1 MDRKDFI
8 REGRKRYR
16 KFYRMVALATAISVA
31 VISGSL
37 IIGDSVRK
45 SLQKRVEDRLFGM
58 KSVVVSADGFLGS
71 EALAELSLG
80 EESRGILLS
89 DGFVSRGGR
98 LYPVMVWGMDALPD
112 GSPIGYGEAVLNA
125 ELQED
130 LGDMTD
136 PTVVLRLPSDGLVPS
151 SSLFVTS
158 RYSTSLRLEYKG
170 SLDASHGGNLSL
182 RNGQVIPYNV
192 FVSREELCESLGV
205 GDKVNVILSPGDIRK
220 ENLSSLSPSA
230 LGIRME
236 DGRITSDGVFLKKDL
251 VDKLYSSID
260 NPDRLFSYL
269 VNSIDVG
276 GKSIPYSFATAADR
290 FDGKPIPENGAI
302 LSDYAAKRLGA
313 GKGDKVEVTYF
324 VSDDLK
330 NLSEKTK
337 SFTVTDIV
345 PIEKFT
351 EDGHLSADFPGL
363 ADAESCSSWDSDL
376 PIDMDKI
383 SDEDEDYWTDYKST
397 PKILLPYAV
406 MREEW
411 SDSWGD
417 ATQIRTTS
425 SPSEILSRI
434 GAEDFPVSVVQPY
447 DEAMENAV
455 SGVDFG
461 GLFLALGCF
470 IVIAALFLL
479 YSPLGEMYALR
490 REELSLLGSIG
501 FGKKEVSA
509 LLRREV
515 LPVACIGSLAGSVLA
530 VLYAGGVIF
539 LLGNIWSG
547 ATQTDG
553 FTLYPRPLTVAAGF
567 LAGFILSYAVIA
579 YAIKKASFDKVRA
592 KETPAPGKLPVFISA
607 AVLLMAVVAGILNG
621 PSVIWF
627 IIIGSLFLLFGI
639 LLARYFFGKGDPSGE
654 TSEAVKRQGIRHSL
668 PEVTT
673 GLITLA
679 LGVFITFAVGLNRK
693 DFSNLRALEGGT
705 GGFDLWCELTVPLQH
720 DISNAEG
727 KKKMNL
733 QDLGEDSQ
741 VMQLTL
747 VGGDDAS
754 CLNLNRIT
762 TPAILGFRE
771 GDFLGSKFRIKENI
785 FGLKD
790 DAAVLER
797 MASDRET
804 DYCLVDETVL
814 MWGLML
820 SVGDTLHYSG
830 PSGET
835 IDVVI
840 AGSLPNT
847 VFQGYALMPQSV
859 LERHWND
866 RGSRII
872 LASSSNKGAA
882 TLLETALNE
891 YGIRA
896 IGANERLK
904 RLGTVTD
911 TYLTIFMMLGAVG
924 LLLGIVSFALGVR
937 KRLQTKKKDILLLR
951 SLGFTDSGIS
961 SLLKKE
967 NTPAPTV
974 AVLLGLFAAVLSVVV
989 SFGAISLWTW
999 ITCLATTV
1007 LCIVLLNLS
1016 VGKMAG
1022 ETVSLTDEKDED
1034 TDN

>member
-1 MDRKDFI
+1 
-8 REGRKRYR
+8 
-16 KFYRMVALATAISVA
+16 MVAWAVAISVA

-37 IIGDSVRK
+37 IIGDSVRG
-45 SLQKRVEDRLFGM
+45 SLQRRVEDRLFGM
-58 KSVVVSADGFLGS
+58 KSVIVSADGFLGS
-71 EALAELSLG
+71 EALGELSLG

-98 LYPVMVWGMDALPD
+98 LYPVMVWGMDTLPD
-112 GSPIGYGEAVLNA
+112 GSPIGYGGAVLN
-125 ELQED
+125 EEFRKD
-130 LGDMTD
+130 LGEMTD

-170 SLDASHGGNLSL
+170 SIGASHGGNLSL

-192 FVSREELCESLGV
+192 FLSREELCEALGV
-205 GDKVNVILSPGDIRK
+205 GGKVNVILSPKDVTKGS
-220 ENLSSLSPSA
+220 LHSLSPSA
-230 LGIRME
+230 LGVRME
-236 DGRITSDGVFLKKDL
+236 EGRITSDGVFLKKGL
-251 VDKLYSSID
+251 VDKITSLAD
-260 NPDRLFSYL
+260 NPNRLFSYL
-269 VNSIDVG
+269 VNSISKDG
-276 GKSIPYSFATAADR
+276 ESIPYSFATAIDSWE
-290 FDGKPIPENGAI
+290 GSSLPEDGAI

-313 GKGDKVEVTYF
+313 GKSDRVRVTYF
-324 VSDDLK
+324 VTDGLK
-330 NLSEKTK
+330 DLSEKSK
-337 SFTVTDIV
+337 SFTVIDIV
-345 PIEKFT
+345 PIGKFLS
-351 EDGHLSADFPGL
+351 DGHLSADFPGL

-376 PIDMDKI
+376 PIDMDRI
-383 SDEDEDYWTDYKST
+383 TDEDEDYWTTYKST
-397 PKILLPYAV
+397 PKILLPYSA

-417 ATQIRTTS
+417 ATQIRTS
-425 SPSEILSRI
+425 SLSSDILPRI
-434 GAEDFPVSVVQPY
+434 GAEDFSVSVVQPY

-490 REELSLLGSIG
+490 REEFALMRSLG
-501 FGKKEVSA
+501 FGEKGISG

-515 LPVACIGSLAGSVLA
+515 FPVACYGALIGSVLA
-530 VLYAGGVIF
+530 ILYAGGVIF

-553 FTLYPRPLTVAAGF
+553 FILFPKPLTIVIGF
-567 LAGFILSYAVIA
+567 LSGLVLSLGVIWF
-579 YAIKKASFDKVRA
+579 AIRKASSGKDVS
-592 KETPAPGKLPVFISA
+592 KEIGEPGKLPVIISA
-607 AVLLMAVVAGILNG
+607 VALLLSASAGILSG

-627 IIIGSLFLLFGI
+627 IVIGSLFLLFGI
-639 LLARYFFGKGDPSGE
+639 LLSRYFLGKGDPVGK
-654 TSEAVKRQGIRHSL
+654 TAEAVRRQEIRHSL

-673 GLITLA
+673 SLVALS

-705 GGFDLWCELTVPLQH
+705 GGYDLWCELTVPLQH
-720 DISNAEG
+720 DLSSPEG
-727 KKKMNL
+727 RKKMNL
-733 QDLGEDSQ
+733 TPLGDDASL
-741 VMQLTL
+741 MQLTL

-771 GDFLGSKFRIKENI
+771 EDFLGSKFRIKDNI

-790 DAAVLER
+790 DSEVLER
-797 MASDRET
+797 MSSGDGV
-804 DYCLVDETVL
+804 YCLVDETVL

-820 SVGDTLHYSG
+820 SVGDTLRYSG
-830 PSGET
+830 PSGEE
-835 IDVVI
+835 IDAVI

-847 VFQGYALMPQSV
+847 VFQGYALIPESV
-859 LERHWND
+859 LEKHWND
-866 RGSRII
+866 RGSRVI
-872 LASSSNKGAA
+872 LASSSNPGAA
-882 TLLETALNE
+882 ALMETALNE

-904 RLGTVTD
+904 LLGTVTD

-924 LLLGIVSFALGVR
+924 LLLGIMSFALGVR

-951 SLGFTDSGIS
+951 SLGFSDSAIS

-967 NTPAPTV
+967 NTPAPTI
-974 AVLLGLFAAVLSVVV
+974 AVLIGLGAAVLSVVV
-989 SFGAISLWTW
+989 SFGAIPPWTW
-999 ITCLATTV
+999 ATCITTTV
-1007 LCIVLLNLS
+1007 LCIVLLLLS
-1016 VGKMAG
+1016 VGKMAQD
-1022 ETVSLTDEKDED
+1022 TVSNTLDEDED